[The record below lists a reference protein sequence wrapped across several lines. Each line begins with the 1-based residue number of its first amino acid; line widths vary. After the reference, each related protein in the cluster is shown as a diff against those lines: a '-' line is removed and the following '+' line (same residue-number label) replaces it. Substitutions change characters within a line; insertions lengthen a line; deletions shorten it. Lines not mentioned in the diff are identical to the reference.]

1 MKALLKEIKL
11 PIEEPLR
18 IPVYVLGINTLRCT
32 KSGKHYYYVHV
43 TDGERTE
50 KLRMYDSRIH
60 MAKEKFNK
68 CSVYITVKR
77 KETPYISKIE
87 LAEEIDAS
95 EFGEAVKSEPAS
107 ESRPELSSLDDHKD
121 SFFCFPALVK
131 DIGPLKTSKNNK
143 PYYTITVTDGNTDAS
158 FYSWDDNAEEAKEK
172 YLNEIVYITAKIDD
186 FPKVTQI
193 QKCDDYPCTDFIKTA
208 PVSSETMYDEI
219 TGLFKDMTSTMA
231 PVAMKIYE
239 DNKEKLLRWAG
250 ALKLHHAVYG
260 GLLYHV
266 YRMLKAAEQICG
278 IYPKLNREL
287 LLIGT
292 ALHDIG
298 KLKELETNEFGI
310 SEFTPEGN
318 LSGHTLCGIEMLNNA
333 VTEMEEAPDPEEYK
347 QVKHMIASHHGLLE
361 HGAIVVPATAEA
373 MVLNNLDLIDSRM
386 YMFEEALTGIEPG
399 TVSGSIWALDGAH
412 IYKPATTG

>member
-43 TDGERTE
+43 TDGEHTE

-60 MAKEKFNK
+60 MAKQKFNR
-68 CSVYITVKR
+68 CPVYISVKG

-95 EFGEAVKSEPAS
+95 EYGEAVKSEPAS

-278 IYPKLNREL
+278 ILS
-287 LLIGT
+287 
-292 ALHDIG
+292 LHDGLIIG
-298 KLKELETNEFGI
+298 CKSKSRTGNEK
-310 SEFTPEGN
+310 S
-318 LSGHTLCGIEMLNNA
+318 LHTDDPVLYRVFFRMIHLLFHTAA
-333 VTEMEEAPDPEEYK
+333 VQLFQLPCRIKDNF
-347 QVKHMIASHHGLLE
+347 I
-361 HGAIVVPATAEA
+361 IVFDIFQF
-373 MVLNNLDLIDSRM
+373 L
-386 YMFEEALTGIEPG
+386 
-399 TVSGSIWALDGAH
+399 
-412 IYKPATTG
+412 